1 MGQANKERLHIPMID
16 NTSANKH
23 HPAKVL
29 ALNLEKK
36 NGYNSGGMVT

>member
-36 NGYNSGGMVT
+36 VVTIRI